1 MMTAT
6 GECYSISLFFLAV
19 SAWWGWWSGFGG
31 LGQVTN
37 ELTFA
42 FRVKPNV
49 HCMRAVFT
57 VILHIRSHFGEL
69 RPEFD
74 VG

>member
-1 MMTAT
+1 M
-6 GECYSISLFFLAV
+6 V
-19 SAWWGWWSGFGG
+19 VGG
-31 LGQVTN
+31 GGQNLVARGQVAN

-49 HCMRAVFT
+49 HCMRGVFK
-57 VILHIRSHFGEL
+57 VIFHVRSHFSEL
-69 RPEFD
+69 TPEFS

>member
-1 MMTAT
+1 M
-6 GECYSISLFFLAV
+6 V
-19 SAWWGWWSGFGG
+19 VGG
-31 LGQVTN
+31 GGQNLVARGQVTN

-49 HCMRAVFT
+49 HCMRGVFK
-57 VILHIRSHFGEL
+57 VIFHVRSHFSEL
-69 RPEFD
+69 TPEFS